1 MKRLDLTSF
10 LQTFC
15 VLLGLL
21 ALTAAWAQEP
31 NRSGAIPRELVGT
44 WTVFTLVD
52 RRDRDGRV
60 STTPYSAGRITRMFT
75 ADGRFITSNH
85 VRREPVV
92 LSGVYELQDEHTL
105 RLRITQAS
113 GPDGDYS
120 VNVGRVSLF
129 WFMVDARSLITIS
142 EQRDRRGVRLGTV
155 ETRYE
160 RVEPTAK

>member
-44 WTVFTLVD
+44 WTVLTLVD

-60 STTPYSAGRITRMFT
+60 SITPYSAGRITRMFT
-75 ADGRFITSNH
+75 ADGRFITSNPKNGTAMQP
-85 VRREPVV
+85 RIENT
-92 LSGVYELQDEHTL
+92 SEL
-105 RLRITQAS
+105 
-113 GPDGDYS
+113 G
-120 VNVGRVSLF
+120 
-129 WFMVDARSLITIS
+129 
-142 EQRDRRGVRLGTV
+142 
-155 ETRYE
+155 
-160 RVEPTAK
+160 